1 MGWLLIFDN
10 VEEINIVLDR
20 WPASSHGSILLT
32 SRREIIS
39 PGILSL
45 EVPVFT
51 DGQGAEFLMKL
62 VNSTRNIPES
72 PDELSSA
79 TELSRLLGGLPL
91 GLTLVATQI
100 RRKQYSISKFLPFY
114 KQHWNRIHQA
124 DADSLK
130 PYYHH
135 SLETAWDIS
144 FSQLAEDSQ
153 DANIL
158 FGTLSVLH
166 SGDIPVDL
174 FRAVGIDEYPPT
186 MKFCADPWR

>member
-1 MGWLLIFDN
+1 
-10 VEEINIVLDR
+10 
-20 WPASSHGSILLT
+20 
-32 SRREIIS
+32 
-39 PGILSL
+39 
-45 EVPVFT
+45 VFP
-51 DGQGAEFLMKL
+51 DVQGAEFLMKL
-62 VNSTRNIPES
+62 VNSTRSIPES
-72 PDELSSA
+72 PQELTSA

-100 RRKQYSISKFLPFY
+100 RRKQSSISNYLPFY

-135 SLETAWDIS
+135 SLETGWDIS
-144 FSQLAEDSQ
+144 FSQLAEDFQ
-153 DANIL
+153 DANVL

-174 FRAVGIDEYPPT
+174 FRAVGIEGYSPA